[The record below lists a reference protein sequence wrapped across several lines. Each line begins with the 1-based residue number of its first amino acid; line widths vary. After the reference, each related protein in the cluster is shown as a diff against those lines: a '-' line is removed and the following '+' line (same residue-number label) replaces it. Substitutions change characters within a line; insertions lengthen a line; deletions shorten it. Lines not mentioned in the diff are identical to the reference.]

1 MFAAF
6 VGSST
11 IICRCP
17 YRYPTALARST
28 TGTSS
33 RIPSSYL
40 ISLPA
45 QALVATQPRQSVG
58 LSMSTGTSGG
68 RSGRRGGR
76 GGRSRNN
83 SSRGNRR
90 RSGRRSRPQPPPMPP
105 PGQPGRNCY
114 RSCISVGREVYVVK
128 KEDQRSQRETR
139 GIVSRLLTNSAY
151 HPRGI
156 KVMLSRDDI
165 VGRVTRILDE
175 VDAEK
180 VAEAEEAPSDKMEKD
195 D

>member
-1 MFAAF
+1 
-6 VGSST
+6 
-11 IICRCP
+11 
-17 YRYPTALARST
+17 
-28 TGTSS
+28 
-33 RIPSSYL
+33 
-40 ISLPA
+40 
-45 QALVATQPRQSVG
+45 
-58 LSMSTGTSGG
+58 MSTGTGRGG

-76 GGRSRNN
+76 GGRGRNN
-83 SSRGNRR
+83 SSRNRR
-90 RSGRRSRPQPPPMPP
+90 RSSRGRSRPPPPPMPP

-156 KVMLSRDDI
+156 KVMLSGDAI

-175 VDAEK
+175 EK
-180 VAEAEEAPSDKMEKD
+180 AEAEGGSSDKMEKD